1 MLCAL
6 MPEDLSDLKEV
17 FNQLQ
22 RKRLGERFTD
32 RDSPDRIL
40 DNWAQNADFKDWEQL
55 AIGNGEDQNLYVK
68 MVKAAKVYVIAR
80 DEGRAAAILWKL
92 RNG

>member
-1 MLCAL
+1 MADKLA
-6 MPEDLSDLKEV
+6 DLKEV

-22 RKRLGERFTD
+22 RKRLGKRFVG
-32 RDSPDRIL
+32 RDSPEHIL
-40 DNWAQNADFKDWEQL
+40 DNWASHADHADWQSL
-55 AIGNGEDQNLYVK
+55 VDSRDEDQNLYVK